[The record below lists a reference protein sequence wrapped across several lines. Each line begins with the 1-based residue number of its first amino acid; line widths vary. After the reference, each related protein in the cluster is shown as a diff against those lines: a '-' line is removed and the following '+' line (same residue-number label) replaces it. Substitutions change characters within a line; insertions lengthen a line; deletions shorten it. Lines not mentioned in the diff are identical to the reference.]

1 MSTQYTILEKGQML
15 VELDESSN
23 RFSFS
28 FTMKEETTF
37 YGSFEPEEVVG
48 MALEMLNVVSYWMTS
63 DELRAAVQAHVC
75 AHGSKDNYVGQL
87 ADDIFTGMRTSR

>member
-1 MSTQYTILEKGQML
+1 MSTQYTIMDKGQML

-28 FTMKEETTF
+28 FTTKEETTF

-48 MALEMLNVVSYWMTS
+48 MALEMLKTASYWIDS
-63 DELRAAVQAHVC
+63 EGFKEAVADHIN
-75 AHGSKDNYVGQL
+75 SK
-87 ADDIFTGMRTSR
+87 ADRHYYRDCIREIEEASR